1 MRECVAFEQL
11 GIPGS
16 YECLACFLLI
26 FIKYA
31 QVLVCLSILFL
42 RKHQLSLL
50 SYLPPSLPP
59 LPLPQAQCIENLR
72 PETFVKCLQNLWI
85 GVTIIN
91 PLLSFLA
98 ISILPIPEINAN
110 SDTVLSRMAKVSSE
124 WMFGEGS
131 SMAQLFSDWMSIEA
145 FCVLSGGR

>member
-1 MRECVAFEQL
+1 M
-11 GIPGS
+11 
-16 YECLACFLLI
+16 
-26 FIKYA
+26 
-31 QVLVCLSILFL
+31 VCTLPSLPLQNPETHF
-42 RKHQLSLL
+42 SLL
-50 SYLPPSLPP
+50 PSLLPSLPP
-59 LPLPQAQCIENLR
+59 FSSLPQAQCIENLR
-72 PETFVKCLQNLWI
+72 PETFIKCLRNLWI

-110 SDTVLSRMAKVSSE
+110 SDTVLSRMAKVSGE

-145 FCVLSGGR
+145 FCVLSGGRQLMGGSCLSGKLKLCI